1 MSNQAPDSSSAE
13 LARLRRRVTELE
25 KQLAD
30 YELATQDETKTH
42 LLQTLSLVEAA
53 FEATADGI
61 LVVDQNNHISRFNQR
76 FIDLWRIPPS
86 IVELAAAG
94 NDDPFLHHVLD
105 QLADPQAFL
114 AKVME
119 LYAQPDAESFDTITF
134 KDGRIF
140 ERYSGPQR
148 IGSTIVGRVW
158 SFRDATER
166 LRGEQERMALQE
178 QVIAMQA
185 ASLAELSTP
194 LIPID
199 ESTLVMP
206 LIGNV
211 DERRVQ
217 RILDALL
224 GGVAQSKAAS
234 VILDITGVPIVD
246 TQVADAFLRA
256 AQAVN
261 LLGAQVILTGI
272 RPEVAQTLVG
282 LGIDL
287 SSLVTRGTLQD
298 GIAYA
303 LRSASQA
310 AKSFQH

>member
-1 MSNQAPDSSSAE
+1 MSTQATDTYTTEIS
-13 LARLRRRVTELE
+13 RLRRRVAELE

-30 YELATQDETKTH
+30 YELANQDETRAH

-61 LVVDQNNHISRFNQR
+61 LVVDQNNGISRFNQR
-76 FIDLWRIPPS
+76 FVDLWRIPPD
-86 IVELAAAG
+86 IAELAVVG

-105 QLADPQAFL
+105 QLADPPAFL

-119 LYAQPDAESFDTITF
+119 LYAQPGVESFDIIYF

-148 IGSTIVGRVW
+148 IGINIVGRVW
-158 SFRDATER
+158 SFRDTTQRIQAER
-166 LRGEQERMALQE
+166 ERTALQE

-185 ASLAELSTP
+185 AALAELSTP
-194 LIPID
+194 LIPVS

-206 LIGNV
+206 LIGAV
-211 DERRVQ
+211 DSRRVQ
-217 RILDALL
+217 QMMGVLL
-224 GGVAQSKAAS
+224 SGVAESNATS
-234 VILDITGVPIVD
+234 VILDITGVPVVD
-246 TQVADAFLRA
+246 TQVADALFRA
-256 AQAVN
+256 AQAVK

-282 LGIDL
+282 LGI
-287 SSLVTRGTLQD
+287 
-298 GIAYA
+298 
-303 LRSASQA
+303 
-310 AKSFQH
+310 

>member
-1 MSNQAPDSSSAE
+1 MSNPATDSSE
-13 LARLRRRVTELE
+13 LARLRRRVAELE

-30 YELATQDETKTH
+30 YKVANQDETKAH

-61 LVVDQNNHISRFNQR
+61 LVVDQNNRIARFNQR
-76 FIDLWRIPPS
+76 FIELWRIPPS
-86 IVELAAAG
+86 IVEFAAAG
-94 NDDPFLHHVLD
+94 NDDPFLHHVVD
-105 QLADPQAFL
+105 QVADPQAFL

-166 LRGEQERMALQE
+166 LRAEQERMALQE

-194 LIPID
+194 LIPIND
-199 ESTLVMP
+199 STLVMP
-206 LIGNV
+206 LIGMV
-211 DERRVQ
+211 DGRRVQ
-217 RILDALL
+217 QLLDALL
-224 GGVAQSKAAS
+224 NGVAQSKAAS

-287 SSLVTRGTLQD
+287 RTLVTRSTLQD

-303 LRSASQA
+303 LRSASQE
-310 AKSFQH
+310 AKSFHH

>member
-1 MSNQAPDSSSAE
+1 MTAQGTDTYTTEMS
-13 LARLRRRVTELE
+13 RLRRRVAELE

-30 YELATQDETKTH
+30 YELANQDETRAR

-61 LVVDQNNHISRFNQR
+61 LVVDQNNRISRFNQR
-76 FIDLWRIPPS
+76 FVDLWHIPPD

-119 LYAQPDAESFDTITF
+119 LYAHPEAESFDIIYF

-148 IGSTIVGRVW
+148 IGTNIVGRVW
-158 SFRDATER
+158 SFRDATQRIQAER
-166 LRGEQERMALQE
+166 ERTALQE

-185 ASLAELSTP
+185 AALAELSTP
-194 LIPID
+194 LIPVS

-206 LIGNV
+206 LIGAV
-211 DERRVQ
+211 DSRRVQ
-217 RILDALL
+217 QMMDTLL
-224 GGVAQSKAAS
+224 SGVAESKATA
-234 VILDITGVPIVD
+234 VILDITGVPVVD
-246 TQVADAFLRA
+246 TQVADALFRA
-256 AQAVN
+256 AQAVK

-282 LGIDL
+282 LGIEL
-287 SSLVTRGTLQD
+287 HNLITRSRLQD

-303 LRSASQA
+303 LHNSS
-310 AKSFQH
+310 K